1 MRTDGCP
8 VCHRPAGPGFAL
20 CFCCGILVRQLR
32 MPLVP
37 VEVATDYRVGDA
49 LHRALRGYK
58 DAGVGEARTTYGQG
72 LARHLGAWMADPDG
86 RLARRF
92 GRWNLVVTVPSTQ
105 RPSGSPVD
113 ALVARVPALARRHRP
128 LLERG
133 PDVIGHLL
141 ASRRGFVVRPSVD
154 PLLLARTR
162 ALVVDDTITTG
173 ARAQSAAAALRLAG
187 ARVVGVVALGRAL
200 GVVDAASSAPSSAV
214 PCAAPSAPPYG
225 PPLDRRSGG
234 RHQPGEPPWRRAVC
248 VADPVAG
255 LRVGGGAPGG

>member
-8 VCHRPAGPGFAL
+8 VCRRPAGPGFAL

-37 VEVATDYRVGDA
+37 VEVVTDYRVGDG

-58 DAGVGEARTTYGQG
+58 DAAVDEARTTYCLA
-72 LARHLGAWMADPDG
+72 LARHLATWMADPDG

-113 ALVARVPALARRHRP
+113 ALVARVPALACRHHP

-133 PDVIGHLL
+133 PDVTGHLL
-141 ASRRGFVVRPSVD
+141 ASRRGFSVCPSVD
-154 PLLLARTR
+154 PLWLARSR
-162 ALVVDDTITTG
+162 ALVVDDTLTTG
-173 ARAQSAAAALRLAG
+173 ARAQSAAAALRMAG

-200 GVVDAASSAPSSAV
+200 GMVDAGRP
-214 PCAAPSAPPYG
+214 G
-225 PPLDRRSGG
+225 PHGPG
-234 RHQPGEPPWRRAVC
+234 RHRPGEPPCRPAVW
-248 VADPVAG
+248 APDPVGAS
-255 LRVGGGAPGG
+255 RVGGEAARG